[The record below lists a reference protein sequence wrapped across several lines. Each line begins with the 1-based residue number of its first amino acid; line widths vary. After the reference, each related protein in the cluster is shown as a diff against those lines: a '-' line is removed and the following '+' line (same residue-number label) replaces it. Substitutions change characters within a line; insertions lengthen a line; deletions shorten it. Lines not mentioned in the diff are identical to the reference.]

1 MEIAY
6 FVFAKM
12 ALVIDIQDIIIT
24 SEYVQVLYKTMSK
37 TTKEKNIQIS
47 RVIVMLTVMKILL

>member
-6 FVFAKM
+6 FMLAKM
-12 ALVIDIQDIIIT
+12 ALVIDIQDMIIT

-37 TTKEKNIQIS
+37 TTKEKTF
-47 RVIVMLTVMKILL
+47 RYPE